1 MMGSVCSTTT
11 NTDALPLPPSITKRS
26 VVEES
31 VYENSQTV
39 INDLEKKGETQVKDL
54 MTGKTSSV
62 EDIGKSLMSIIENGA
77 NEYEKRTGQKMSYAE
92 MRAAYG

>member
-11 NTDALPLPPSITKRS
+11 TDALPSPPSITKRS

-31 VYENSQTV
+31 VYEDSQTV

-77 NEYEKRTGQKMSYAE
+77 NEYEKRTGQKMTYAE

>member
-1 MMGSVCSTTT
+1 MMGSICS
-11 NTDALPLPPSITKRS
+11 TDALPSPPSIKKRS
-26 VVEES
+26 IVEES

-39 INDLEKKGETQVKDL
+39 INDLEQKGETQVKEL
-54 MTGKTSSV
+54 MTGKTQKV